1 MFHFGVDYYPEQ
13 WPEERWEL
21 DAQLMEDAAFN
32 LVRLAEFAWSRL
44 EPKPGEFD
52 FGWLDRAIE
61 ILAAHGMRVLLGTP
75 TASPPPYL
83 VTAHSDILRV
93 REDGHKV
100 TYGNR
105 REYCP
110 SHPVYREHT
119 RGIVTRMAEHYAAH
133 PAVIGWQIDNEF
145 GDRCY
150 CPVCEESFR
159 RWLRSRY
166 ECIETLNRQWGTDF
180 WSHRYSDWS
189 EISVPL
195 TTGNTPNPGLAL
207 DYFRF
212 MSDTYID
219 FQQVQIDIVRGL
231 CPGHLIMHDMMGFKF
246 DRLNY
251 FDLARPLDVVAWNTY
266 PRTQWNM
273 EARVDP
279 SLAAL
284 AADTMRGLKHRN
296 FWVTEQQAG
305 SGGWEIVSVPPRP
318 GECRLWA
325 YQSIAH
331 GADAILFFRWRTARF
346 GAEQYWHGLLDHDA
360 RPSRRYDEIK
370 QMGAEI
376 RKVGRAVQGASIQ
389 AQVAM
394 LLSYDSRFAFQIQP
408 NNPQFSYAK
417 HFRQYYS
424 ALYEHHIPIDI
435 AAPTDDLSSYRLVIA
450 PALHV
455 VTEAIAQ
462 NLKDYVRSGGVL
474 VVTPRSGVKDDAN
487 AVYEQRLP
495 GLLSELCGVEVEEY
509 DSLPPGVENP
519 LAFLTPE
526 LENPGPVAGAI
537 WCDVLKPMGAQV
549 VARYTGDFYAGQPAI
564 TLNRCGKGQ
573 ALYVG
578 TFGGAALCERLAG
591 WLLRLA
597 GVQPHFSAPHG
608 VEIAERWQGE
618 RRLVFIL
625 NHTDEE
631 QRVALDGSY
640 QDLLSDTAPVEGTL
654 TLPAREVRVL
664 AGNSHAD

>member
-1 MFHFGVDYYPEQ
+1 MFYFGVDYYPEQ
-13 WPEERWEL
+13 WPEERWET
-21 DAQLMEDAAFN
+21 DAQLMENAGLN
-32 LVRLAEFAWSRL
+32 TVRLAEFAWSRL
-44 EPKPGEFD
+44 EPRAGEYD
-52 FGWLDRAIE
+52 FRWLDRAIE

-83 VTAHSDILRV
+83 VTAHPDILRV
-93 REDGHKV
+93 REDGHRV

-110 SHPVYREHT
+110 SHPVYREHA
-119 RGIVTRMAEHYAAH
+119 RSIVTRMAEHYAAH
-133 PAVIGWQIDNEF
+133 PAIIGWQIDNEF

-150 CPVCEESFR
+150 CPVCAESFR

-166 ECIETLNRQWGTDF
+166 ECIEALNSRWGTDF

-189 EISVPL
+189 EIPVPL
-195 TTGNTPNPGLAL
+195 ATGNTPNPGLAL
-207 DYFRF
+207 DFCRF
-212 MSDTYID
+212 MSDTYVD
-219 FQQVQIDIVRGL
+219 FQQVQVDIVRGV
-231 CPGHLIMHDMMGFKF
+231 CPEHLITHDMMGFKF
-246 DRLNY
+246 DRLDY
-251 FDLARPLDVVAWNTY
+251 FDLARPLDVVAWNNY
-266 PRTQWNM
+266 PRTQWSM
-273 EARVDP
+273 DAHVDP

-331 GADAILFFRWRTARF
+331 GADAILFFRWRTARY

-370 QMGAEI
+370 RMGAEI
-376 RKVGRAVQGASIQ
+376 RKIGSAVQGATIRP
-389 AQVAM
+389 QVAM

-408 NNPQFSYAK
+408 NNPHFSYAE
-417 HFRQYYS
+417 HFRQFYS
-424 ALYEHHIPIDI
+424 ALHEHHVPIDI
-435 AAPTDDLSSYRLVIA
+435 AAPTDDLSGYRLVIA

-455 VTEAIAQ
+455 VTEAIAR
-462 NLKDYVRSGGVL
+462 NLKEYVHSGGLL

-487 AVYEQRLP
+487 AVYEQRPP

-509 DSLPPGVENP
+509 DSLPPGVENR
-519 LAFLTPE
+519 LTFLTPE
-526 LENPGPVAGAI
+526 LERADPVAGLV
-537 WCDVLKPMGAQV
+537 WCDVLKPTGTAV
-549 VARYTGDFYAGQPAI
+549 IARYTRDYYAGQPAI
-564 TLNRCGKGQ
+564 TLNQFGKGH

-597 GVQPHFSAPHG
+597 GVQPLLSAPHG
-608 VEIAERWQGE
+608 VEVAERWQGE

-625 NHTDEE
+625 NHTDRE
-631 QRVALDGSY
+631 QRVALDGAY
-640 QDLLSDTAPVEGTL
+640 QDLLGDGAPVEGML

-664 AGNSHAD
+664 ARNSHEY